1 MAEQPGMHLDPHDLS
16 AEVQRLREFVQQA
29 EARAEVARRQAE
41 ARAEAARRQA
51 EARAEVARRQAEAR
65 DADLRAQLRE
75 LQQTPG
81 NLVTNCSVTWAMLWR
96 TIGKRLLND
105 VMQTCL
111 RICSDSWL
119 PACVSLWSF
128 QVI

>member
-1 MAEQPGMHLDPHDLS
+1 MAEQPGMHLDPHDLP
-16 AEVQRLREFVQQA
+16 AEVQRLREFVQ
-29 EARAEVARRQAE
+29 
-41 ARAEAARRQA
+41 QA